1 MESEYGFSL
10 TKLKKTR
17 ILHIKNCYK
26 NPEISFFLKKSR
38 DADDGIIQLSTGL
51 EMALSDILVP

>member
-10 TKLKKTR
+10 TKLKKNSNT
-17 ILHIKNCYK
+17 LLKTAIK
-26 NPEISFFLKKSR
+26 IQRSVFFLKKSR

-51 EMALSDILVP
+51 QMALSDILVP